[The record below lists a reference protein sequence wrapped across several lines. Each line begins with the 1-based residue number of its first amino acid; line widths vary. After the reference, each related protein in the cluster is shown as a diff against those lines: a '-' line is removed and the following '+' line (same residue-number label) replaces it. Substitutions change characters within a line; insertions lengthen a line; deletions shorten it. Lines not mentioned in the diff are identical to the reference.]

1 MGSSMRNGAFV
12 GTQFPLPA
20 MNDCRKTVFLGV
32 LFSLLAHSLL
42 AQKTP
47 EDKAGW
53 KLGAQAYS
61 FRLFSFADALR
72 KIDSCGL
79 KYVEAFPG
87 QLIGGDLPGK
97 MDFKMDATTR
107 QAVKKMIKDRGITLV
122 AYGVVRARDEQEW
135 KELFEF
141 ARDMGI
147 LNINSEP
154 EPEQFTYIRPLAEQ
168 YKINVA
174 LHNHPK
180 PSRYWHP
187 DTVLAAIGGSAY
199 IGSCADIGHWVR
211 SGLDPVEC
219 LKKLDGHVLGMHFKD
234 VKQDEPAGKYHDV
247 VWGTGDSKV
256 EAVIGEMKRQRF
268 KGPISAEYEY
278 HWENNGP
285 EIAESVRSFR
295 TIYNRVKGQ

>member
-1 MGSSMRNGAFV
+1 MNYLPKFWLWGA
-12 GTQFPLPA
+12 
-20 MNDCRKTVFLGV
+20 
-32 LFSLLAHSLL
+32 LLALPVCSLL
-42 AQKTP
+42 AQNRP

-87 QLIGGDLPGK
+87 QPIGGGVK
-97 MDFKMDATTR
+97 GSMDFMMDAASR
-107 QAVKKMIKDRGITLV
+107 QAVKKLVKDRGLTLV
-122 AYGVVRARDEQEW
+122 AYGVISPKSQEEW
-135 KELFEF
+135 NALFDF
-141 ARDMGI
+141 AKDMGI
-147 LNINSEP
+147 RSINSEP
-154 EPEQFTYIRPLAEQ
+154 APDQMAYVRKLADQ

-187 DTVLAAIGGSAY
+187 DTVLAAIGGSKYVGA
-199 IGSCADIGHWVR
+199 CADIGHWVR

-219 LKKLDGHVLGMHFKD
+219 LKKLNGHVLGMHFKD
-234 VKQDEPAGKYHDV
+234 VKKDTPESKHHDV
-247 VWGTGDSKV
+247 VWGTGDSKI
-256 EAVIGEMKRQRF
+256 EAVLGELKRQQF

-285 EIAESVRSFR
+285 EIAESVKNFR
-295 TIYNRVKGQ
+295 EIYSRVKAQ

>member
-1 MGSSMRNGAFV
+1 MKKMLKTAF
-12 GTQFPLPA
+12 A
-20 MNDCRKTVFLGV
+20 GV
-32 LFSLLAHSLL
+32 ALLVSATGPLL
-42 AQKTP
+42 AQSMP
-47 EDKAGW
+47 EDRAGW

-87 QLIGGDLPGK
+87 QQIGGGLTGK
-97 MDFKMDATTR
+97 MDFKMDADTR
-107 QAVKKMIKDRGITLV
+107 KAIKKMLKDRGITVV
-122 AYGVVRARDEQEW
+122 AYGVVGGKDEAEW
-135 KELFEF
+135 KTLFEF
-141 ARDMGI
+141 AKDMGI

-154 EPEQFTYIRPLAEQ
+154 QPEQFAYIRPLAEQ

-187 DTVLAAIGGSAY
+187 DTVLAAIGGSRF

-234 VKQDEPAGKYHDV
+234 VKQDTPDGKFHDV
-247 VWGTGDSKV
+247 VWGTGNSKV
-256 EAVIGEMKRQRF
+256 EAVIAELKRQRF

-285 EIAESVRSFR
+285 EIAESVKNFRQFYGRS
-295 TIYNRVKGQ
+295 KAQ

>member
-1 MGSSMRNGAFV
+1 MKHL
-12 GTQFPLPA
+12 T
-20 MNDCRKTVFLGV
+20 KFLFCGL
-32 LFSLLAHSLL
+32 LFSLSAGTLL
-42 AQKTP
+42 AQKGP

-61 FRLFSFADALR
+61 FRLFPFTDALR

-79 KYVEAFPG
+79 KYVEAYPG
-87 QLIGGDLPGK
+87 QTIGGGIDSK
-97 MDFKMDATTR
+97 MDFNMDATTR
-107 QAVKKMIKDRGITLV
+107 QVVKKLIKDRGLTVV
-122 AYGVVRARDEQEW
+122 AYGVVNPKTDEEW
-135 KELFEF
+135 TALFAF
-141 ARDMGI
+141 AKDMGI

-154 EPEQFTYIRPLAEQ
+154 TPEQMPLVRKLAEQ

-187 DTVLAAIGGSAY
+187 DTVLAAIGGSKY
-199 IGSCADIGHWVR
+199 IGSCSDIGHWVR

-219 LKKLDGHVLGMHFKD
+219 LKKLNGHVLGMHFKD
-234 VKQDEPAGKYHDV
+234 VKKDTPDGKYHDV

-256 EAVIGEMKRQRF
+256 EAVIAELKRQHF

-278 HWENNGP
+278 HWGNNGP
-285 EIAESVRSFR
+285 EIAESVKNFR
-295 TIYNRVKGQ
+295 EIYNRVKVQ

>member
-1 MGSSMRNGAFV
+1 MKLIKKQLLCG
-12 GTQFPLPA
+12 L
-20 MNDCRKTVFLGV
+20 
-32 LFSLLAHSLL
+32 LFALSATPLL

-61 FRLFSFADALR
+61 FRLFPFADALR

-87 QLIGGDLPGK
+87 QDIGGGMEGK
-97 MDFKMDATTR
+97 MDFKMDAATR
-107 QAVKKMIKDRGITLV
+107 QAVKKMIKDRGLTLV
-122 AYGVVRARDEQEW
+122 AYGVISPKTDEDW
-135 KELFEF
+135 KALFEF
-141 ARDMGI
+141 AKDMGI

-154 EPEQFTYIRPLAEQ
+154 TPEQMPMVRKMAED
-168 YKINVA
+168 YKIKVA

-187 DTVLAAIGGSAY
+187 DTVLAAIGGSKFV
-199 IGSCADIGHWVR
+199 GSCSDIGHWVR

-219 LKKLDGHVLGMHFKD
+219 LKKLDGHVLGLHFKD
-234 VKQDEPAGKYHDV
+234 VKKDTPDGKYHDV
-247 VWGTGDSKV
+247 IWGTGDSKV
-256 EAVIGEMKRQRF
+256 EAVITELKRQHF

-278 HWENNGP
+278 HWENNAP
-285 EIAESVRSFR
+285 EIAESVKNFR
-295 TIYNRVKGQ
+295 EFYSQTQ

>member
-1 MGSSMRNGAFV
+1 MNNLKKLILCVTVLAMSM
-12 GTQFPLPA
+12 T
-20 MNDCRKTVFLGV
+20 TVF
-32 LFSLLAHSLL
+32 
-42 AQKTP
+42 AQKGP

-61 FRLFSFADALR
+61 FRLFSFTDALR

-87 QLIGGDLPGK
+87 QTIGGGIDGK
-97 MDFKMDATTR
+97 MDFTMDAATR
-107 QAVKKMIKDRGITLV
+107 QVVKKLIKDKGLTVV
-122 AYGVVRARDEQEW
+122 AYGVVNPKTDADWQT
-135 KELFEF
+135 LFDF
-141 ARDMGI
+141 AKDMGI

-154 EPEQFTYIRPLAEQ
+154 TPEQMPLVRKLAGQ

-187 DTVLAAIGGSAY
+187 DTVLAAIGGSKY
-199 IGSCADIGHWVR
+199 VGSCSDIGHWVR

-219 LKKLDGHVLGMHFKD
+219 LKKLNGHVLGMHFKD
-234 VKQDEPAGKYHDV
+234 VKSDTPDGKYHDV

-256 EAVIGEMKRQRF
+256 EQVITEMKRQRF
-268 KGPISAEYEY
+268 KGPISVEYEY

-285 EIAESVRSFR
+285 EIAESVKNFR
-295 TIYNRVKGQ
+295 KMYNKM

>member
-1 MGSSMRNGAFV
+1 MKNYSTNYLLMA
-12 GTQFPLPA
+12 L
-20 MNDCRKTVFLGV
+20 LLV
-32 LFSLLAHSLL
+32 LNTGRLL
-42 AQKTP
+42 AQKAP

-79 KYVEAFPG
+79 HYVEAFPN
-87 QLIGGDLPGK
+87 QDIGGGLTGK
-97 MDFKMDATTR
+97 MAFTMDAPTR
-107 QAVKKMIKDRGITLV
+107 QAVKKMLRDRSITLV
-122 AYGVVRARDEQEW
+122 AYGVVRAKDEAEW
-135 KELFEF
+135 TALFEF
-141 ARDMGI
+141 AKDMGI

-154 EPEQFTYIRPLAEQ
+154 DPAQFVYIRRLADQ

-187 DTVLAAIGGSAY
+187 DTVLAAIGGSRY

-219 LKKLDGHVLGMHFKD
+219 LRKLDGHVLGMHFKD
-234 VKQDEPAGKYHDV
+234 VKQDTPTGKYHDV
-247 VWGTGDSKV
+247 VWGTGSSQV
-256 EAVIGEMKRQRF
+256 EAVITELKRQRF

-285 EIAESVRSFR
+285 EIAESVQNFR
-295 TIYNRVKGQ
+295 KLYGRVKAQ

>member
-1 MGSSMRNGAFV
+1 
-12 GTQFPLPA
+12 
-20 MNDCRKTVFLGV
+20 MNYLTK
-32 LFSLLAHSLL
+32 LLLCGITGLVSITALL
-42 AQKTP
+42 AQKGP

-61 FRLFSFADALR
+61 FRLFPFAEALR

-87 QLIGGDLPGK
+87 QTIGGGLEGK
-97 MDFKMDATTR
+97 MDFTMTAATR
-107 QAVKKMIKDRGITLV
+107 QTVKKMIKDRGLTVV
-122 AYGVVRARDEQEW
+122 AYGVVNPKTDEDW
-135 KELFEF
+135 KTLFEF
-141 ARDMGI
+141 AKDMGI

-154 EPEQFTYIRPLAEQ
+154 TPEQMPLVRTLADQ

-187 DTVLAAIGGSAY
+187 DTVLAAIGTSKY
-199 IGSCADIGHWVR
+199 FGSCSDIGHWVR
-211 SGLDPVEC
+211 SGLDPIEC
-219 LKKLDGHVLGMHFKD
+219 LKKLNGHVLGMHFKD
-234 VKQDEPAGKYHDV
+234 VKKDTPDSKYHDV
-247 VWGTGDSKV
+247 VWGTGDCKI
-256 EAVIGEMKRQRF
+256 EAVIGEMKRQHF

-285 EIAESVRSFR
+285 EIAESVKNFR
-295 TIYNRVKGQ
+295 EMYNRVKVQ

>member
-1 MGSSMRNGAFV
+1 MKHL
-12 GTQFPLPA
+12 THY
-20 MNDCRKTVFLGV
+20 V
-32 LFSLLAHSLL
+32 LCGLVLWLSATTLL
-42 AQKTP
+42 AQKGL

-53 KLGAQAYS
+53 KLGVQTYS
-61 FRLFSFADALR
+61 FRLFPFAEALR

-87 QLIGGDLPGK
+87 QTIGGGLDGK
-97 MDFKMDATTR
+97 MDFKMDAATR
-107 QAVKKMIKDRGITLV
+107 QAVKKLVKDRGLTVV
-122 AYGVVRARDEQEW
+122 AYGVVNPKTDEEW
-135 KELFEF
+135 KALFEF
-141 ARDMGI
+141 AKDMGI

-154 EPEQFTYIRPLAEQ
+154 TPEQMPLVRKLAEQ

-187 DTVLAAIGGSAY
+187 DTVLAAIGGSKY
-199 IGSCADIGHWVR
+199 VGSCSDIGHWVR

-219 LKKLDGHVLGMHFKD
+219 LKKLNGHVLGMHFKD
-234 VKQDEPAGKYHDV
+234 VKKDTPDGKYHDV
-247 VWGTGDSKV
+247 VWGTGDCKI
-256 EAVIGEMKRQRF
+256 EAVMAELKRQHF

-285 EIAESVRSFR
+285 EIAESVKNFR
-295 TIYNRVKGQ
+295 DIYNRVKVQ

>member
-1 MGSSMRNGAFV
+1 
-12 GTQFPLPA
+12 
-20 MNDCRKTVFLGV
+20 MNNRTTVFLGV
-32 LFSLLAHSLL
+32 LFALLAHSLL
-42 AQKTP
+42 AQKAP

-122 AYGVVRARDEQEW
+122 AYGVVRAKDEQEW

-141 ARDMGI
+141 AKDMGI

-154 EPEQFTYIRPLAEQ
+154 ELEQFTYIRPLAEQ

-219 LKKLDGHVLGMHFKD
+219 LKKLNGHVLGMHFKD
-234 VKQDEPAGKYHDV
+234 VKQDTPEGKYHDV

-268 KGPISAEYEY
+268 KGPISVEYEY

-285 EIAESVRSFR
+285 EIAESVRNFR
-295 TIYNRVKGQ
+295 TIYNRVKVQ

>member
-1 MGSSMRNGAFV
+1 MRTCCQRLFLGAF
-12 GTQFPLPA
+12 
-20 MNDCRKTVFLGV
+20 FLLNV
-32 LFSLLAHSLL
+32 VAAT

-79 KYVEAFPG
+79 RYVEAFPG
-87 QLIGGDLPGK
+87 QDIGGGMTGK
-97 MDFKMDATTR
+97 MDFKMDAATR
-107 QAVKKMIKDRGITLV
+107 QAVKKMIKDRGLTLV
-122 AYGVVRARDEQEW
+122 AYGVVSPKTEDDW
-135 KELFEF
+135 KTLFAF
-141 ARDMGI
+141 ANEMGI

-154 EPEQFTYIRPLAEQ
+154 TPEQMPYVRRLAEAH
-168 YKINVA
+168 KINVA
-174 LHNHPK
+174 LHNHPR

-187 DTVLAAIGGSAY
+187 DTVLAAIGGSRY
-199 IGSCADIGHWVR
+199 VGSCSDIGHWVR

-219 LKKLDGHVLGMHFKD
+219 LKKLNGHVLGMHFKD
-234 VKQDEPAGKYHDV
+234 VKKDTPDGKYHDV

-256 EAVIGEMKRQRF
+256 EAVIGELKRQHFR
-268 KGPISAEYEY
+268 GPISAEYEY

-285 EIAESVRSFR
+285 EIAESVRNFR
-295 TIYNRVKGQ
+295 ELYNRVKVQ

>member
-1 MGSSMRNGAFV
+1 MKHLTKYV
-12 GTQFPLPA
+12 
-20 MNDCRKTVFLGV
+20 LGG
-32 LFSLLAHSLL
+32 LLLALSAGPVW
-42 AQKTP
+42 AQKNP

-53 KLGAQAYS
+53 KLGAQSYS
-61 FRLFSFADALR
+61 FRLFPFAEALR

-87 QLIGGDLPGK
+87 QTIGGGVDGK
-97 MDFKMDATTR
+97 MDFTMDATTR
-107 QAVKKMIKDRGITLV
+107 QAVKKLIKDRGLTVV
-122 AYGVVRARDEQEW
+122 AYGVVNPKTDDDW
-135 KELFEF
+135 KALFEF
-141 ARDMGI
+141 AKDMGI

-154 EPEQFTYIRPLAEQ
+154 TPQQMPLVRKLADQ

-187 DTVLAAIGGSAY
+187 DTVLAAIGGSKY
-199 IGSCADIGHWVR
+199 VGSCSDIGHWVR

-219 LKKLDGHVLGMHFKD
+219 LKKLNGHVLGMHFKD
-234 VKQDEPAGKYHDV
+234 VKKDSPDGKYHDV
-247 VWGTGDSKV
+247 VWGTGDCKV
-256 EAVIGEMKRQRF
+256 EAVIAELKRQHF

-285 EIAESVRSFR
+285 EIAESAKNFR
-295 TIYNRVKGQ
+295 DLYNRVKVQ

>member
-1 MGSSMRNGAFV
+1 MKNN
-12 GTQFPLPA
+12 PA
-20 MNDCRKTVFLGV
+20 KIL
-32 LFSLLAHSLL
+32 LFGLLVSLNATALM

-61 FRLFSFADALR
+61 FRLFPFAEALR

-87 QLIGGDLPGK
+87 QDIGGGLPGK
-97 MDFKMDATTR
+97 MAFTMDAATR
-107 QAVKKMIKDRGITLV
+107 QGVKKLLKERGITMV
-122 AYGVVRARDEQEW
+122 AYGVVRAKDEAEW
-135 KELFEF
+135 KALFEF
-141 ARDMGI
+141 ANDMGI
-147 LNINSEP
+147 LNINAEP
-154 EPEQFTYIRPLAEQ
+154 EPQQFAYIRPLADQ

-187 DTVLAAIGGSAY
+187 DTVLAAIGGSKY

-219 LKKLDGHVLGMHFKD
+219 LRKLNGHVLGMHFKD
-234 VKQDEPAGKYHDV
+234 VKQNTPDRDAGAGKYHDV
-247 VWGTGDSKV
+247 VWGTGASQV
-256 EAVIGEMKRQRF
+256 EAVMGELKRQHF

-285 EIAESVRSFR
+285 EIAESVRNFR
-295 TIYNRVKGQ
+295 EIYRRVKPQ

>member
-1 MGSSMRNGAFV
+1 MNNCSRLLLFGA
-12 GTQFPLPA
+12 L
-20 MNDCRKTVFLGV
+20 FLLTSG
-32 LFSLLAHSLL
+32 LL
-42 AQKTP
+42 AQSTP

-61 FRLFSFADALR
+61 FRLFPFADALR

-87 QLIGGDLPGK
+87 QLIGGGLPGK
-97 MDFKMDATTR
+97 MDFRMDADTR
-107 QAVKKMIKDRGITLV
+107 KAVKKMIKDRGITLV
-122 AYGVVRARDEQEW
+122 AYGVVGAKDEAEW
-135 KELFEF
+135 KTLFEF
-141 ARDMGI
+141 AKDMGI

-154 EPEQFTYIRPLAEQ
+154 EPAQFAYIRPLAGQ

-187 DTVLAAIGGSAY
+187 DTVLAAIGGSRF

-234 VKQDEPAGKYHDV
+234 VKQDTAGVGRFHDV
-247 VWGTGDSKV
+247 VWGTGNSKV
-256 EAVIGEMKRQRF
+256 EAVIAELKRQRF

-285 EIAESVRSFR
+285 EIAESVKNFR
-295 TIYNRVKGQ
+295 QFYVRPKAQ